1 MINETKKYL
10 NCLIEID
17 NFTKGNFIESL
28 YVDIFEK
35 GYTILSNIMLND
47 LLITDWK
54 EDWGEEYTE
63 ILNYLEKTIN
73 SLNFKKIETEFC
85 ENKDFIKNYLLE
97 ILKQ

>member
-10 NCLIEID
+10 NCLIEVD

-28 YVDIFEK
+28 YIDVFEK
-35 GYTILSNIMLND
+35 GYPILSNIMLNN
-47 LLITDWK
+47 LLI

-63 ILNYLEKTIN
+63 IRNHLEKTIN
-73 SLNFKKIETEFC
+73 KLDLNKIESEFC
-85 ENKDFIKNYLLE
+85 ENKDFIKNYLSE

>member
-17 NFTKGNFIESL
+17 NFTKENFVESL
-28 YVDIFEK
+28 YVDVFEK
-35 GYTILSNIMLND
+35 GYPILANIMLNN
-47 LLITDWK
+47 LLI

-63 ILNYLEKTIN
+63 IQNNLEKTIN
-73 SLNFKKIETEFC
+73 KLDLNKIEAEFC
-85 ENKDFIKNYLLE
+85 ENKDFIKNYLSE

>member
-35 GYTILSNIMLND
+35 GYPILSNIMLND
-47 LLITDWK
+47 FFITDWK

-63 ILNYLEKTIN
+63 ILSYLEKTIN
-73 SLNFKKIETEFC
+73 KLNLEKIESEFC
-85 ENKDFIKNYLLE
+85 ENRDFIKNYLLE

>member
-10 NCLIEID
+10 NCLIEVD

-28 YVDIFEK
+28 YIDVFKK
-35 GYTILSNIMLND
+35 GYPILSNIMLND
-47 LLITDWK
+47 LLI

-63 ILNYLEKTIN
+63 IRNHLEKTIN
-73 SLNFKKIETEFC
+73 KLDLNKIESEFC

>member
-17 NFTKGNFIESL
+17 NFTKGSFIESL
-28 YVDIFEK
+28 YIDVFEK
-35 GYTILSNIMLND
+35 GYPILSNIMLNN
-47 LLITDWK
+47 LLID
-54 EDWGEEYTE
+54 DWGEEYTE
-63 ILNYLEKTIN
+63 IRNHLEKTIN
-73 SLNFKKIETEFC
+73 KLDLNKIESEFC